1 MSILDGKENLYHI
14 TADSKQELEPYFDKV
29 SYQAC
34 EYSFTTMYM
43 WQQSYG
49 FRYYKNDNFVLIFG
63 EYEKTIFVINPL
75 CEKQYLEE
83 AFGTIE
89 HIFEELGKPLEF
101 RAITQEIREYIEQRY
116 GTKLY
121 YYNVRDNWD
130 YIYEGDKMR
139 NLSGRKLHSKKNH
152 LNSFLKQYEGR
163 YEYRLLSQDEFQACI
178 ELEEKW
184 ARTKEN
190 DENIISERLAIPK
203 VFSNIRYFP
212 NIKVGGMY
220 LDGKL
225 EAFSIGDMILPNMAL
240 IHVEKANPDIRG
252 LYVAMSVFFLQNE
265 FDQVEFVNREDDL
278 GLEGLRK
285 SKLSYKPYD
294 MVEKYWITTIEQE
307 EFELV
312 EKAS

>member
-1 MSILDGKENLYHI
+1 M
-14 TADSKQELEPYFDKV
+14 
-29 SYQAC
+29 
-34 EYSFTTMYM
+34 
-43 WQQSYG
+43 
-49 FRYYKNDNFVLIFG
+49 
-63 EYEKTIFVINPL
+63 
-75 CEKQYLEE
+75 
-83 AFGTIE
+83 
-89 HIFEELGKPLEF
+89 
-101 RAITQEIREYIEQRY
+101 
-116 GTKLY
+116 
-121 YYNVRDNWD
+121 
-130 YIYEGDKMR
+130 
-139 NLSGRKLHSKKNH
+139 
-152 LNSFLKQYEGR
+152 KQYEGR
-163 YEYRLLSQDEFQACI
+163 SYEYRLLSQDEFQACI

-190 DENIISERLAIPK
+190 DENISERLAIPK

-240 IHVEKANPDIRG
+240 IHVEKQILILEE

-265 FDQVEFVNREDDL
+265 FDKVEFVNREDDL

-285 SKLSYKPYD
+285 AKLSYKPYD

-312 EKAS
+312 EKSIINRFSNWNFMMKI